1 MAAWSQDQRI
11 HVGAGLW
18 ELHHALPYTGPV
30 RRSQQDFILFGLE
43 NLWGQALHNPSE
55 QLVPT
60 SDCPHCKKWHL
71 SWTSFQLP
79 FVVPHAVTTYQ
90 TAEALSSWEPP
101 LKYQKVST
109 GPIKVF
115 CSPGW
120 TSLVPSAY
128 DPHAVPGL
136 WEHGTAFKCSLSFTS
151 ILTLCL
157 RHQGPHFSSAWGLQ
171 CLPNLC
177 HSCACLQPCVWILV
191 LDPVDADPD
200 LGKSL
205 PWVLAAVL
213 LK

>member
-1 MAAWSQDQRI
+1 MLYCHYTSCMKFERTWFVLFQNTSLSDVTPQR
-11 HVGAGLW
+11 HFLLW
-18 ELHHALPYTGPV
+18 ESLKESKFTNTKY
-30 RRSQQDFILFGLE
+30 S
-43 NLWGQALHNPSE
+43 
-55 QLVPT
+55 PT
-60 SDCPHCKKWHL
+60 HIHTFP
-71 SWTSFQLP
+71 
-79 FVVPHAVTTYQ
+79 
-90 TAEALSSWEPP
+90 AEALSSWEPP
-101 LKYQKVST
+101 LKYQKVSI

-136 WEHGTAFKCSLSFTS
+136 WTAFKCSLSLTS

-157 RHQGPHFSSAWGLQ
+157 WHQGPYFSSAWGLQ

-205 PWVLAAVL
+205 PWVLTAVL